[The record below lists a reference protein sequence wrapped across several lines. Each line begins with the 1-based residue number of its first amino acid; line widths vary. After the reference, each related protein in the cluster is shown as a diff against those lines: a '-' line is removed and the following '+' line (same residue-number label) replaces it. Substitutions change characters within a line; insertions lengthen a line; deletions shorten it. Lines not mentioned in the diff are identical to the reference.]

1 VQPNDVLRV
10 RPGEKV
16 PVDGVVLEGTSALDE
31 SMVTGESIPVEKT
44 RDARLIGATV
54 NGTGSLLMRAERVGA
69 DTLLAQI
76 VHMVSEAQRSR
87 APIQRLAD
95 VTAGYF
101 VPAVVGVALATLA
114 VWGIFGPEPRLAHAI
129 VNAVAVLIIACPCAL
144 GLATPMS
151 IMVGTGRGAL
161 AGVLIKNAE
170 ALETME
176 KVNTLVVDK
185 TGTLT
190 EGKPRLMSVIAVAGF
205 DESAVLR
212 LGASLER
219 ASEHPLAAAIVNG
232 AQEKSL
238 AFAAVSDFRSYTGKG
253 VAGTVE
259 PYGRAVTGYSIA
271 HRRRR
276 LARAPKHCVAT
287 ADGDAAYD

>member
-1 VQPNDVLRV
+1 
-10 RPGEKV
+10 
-16 PVDGVVLEGTSALDE
+16 
-31 SMVTGESIPVEKT
+31 MVTGESIPVEKT
-44 RDARLIGATV
+44 AGARLIGATV

-101 VPAVVGVALATLA
+101 VPAVIGVALATLA
-114 VWGIFGPEPRLAHAI
+114 VWGLFGRSHDWHMPWSTPWRCSSSLALRA
-129 VNAVAVLIIACPCAL
+129 
-144 GLATPMS
+144 
-151 IMVGTGRGAL
+151 GTGHSHVHHGWHRARRNG
-161 AGVLIKNAE
+161 GVLIKNAE

-190 EGKPRLMSVIAVAGF
+190 EGKPKLTSIVALAGF
-205 DESAVLR
+205 VEDEVLR

-232 AQEKSL
+232 AQAKGL
-238 AFAAVSDFRSYTGKG
+238 ALAAVGEFRSITGKG
-253 VAGTVE
+253 RNGTVE
-259 PYGRAVTGYSIA
+259 GAQSRW
-271 HRRRR
+271 
-276 LARAPKHCVAT
+276 AT
-287 ADGDAAYD
+287 SSCSKNCT